1 MEHAAEAEAEAEP
14 EAPDAPEAPAEDDL
28 SFAEMYDGP
37 DGKLYIRIRNEDLHK
52 LKSRLTATEDLKSN
66 PNRAHP
72 KTEIIE

>member
-1 MEHAAEAEAEAEP
+1 MEHAAPEP
-14 EAPDAPEAPAEDDL
+14 EPEAPEAPAEDDL

-37 DGKLYIRIRNEDLHK
+37 DGTLYIRIRNEDLHK